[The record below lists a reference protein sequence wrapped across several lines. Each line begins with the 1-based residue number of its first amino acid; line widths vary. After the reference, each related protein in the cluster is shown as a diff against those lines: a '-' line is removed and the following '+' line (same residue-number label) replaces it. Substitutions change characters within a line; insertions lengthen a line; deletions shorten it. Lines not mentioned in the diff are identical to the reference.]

1 MRYRGF
7 NVCTRSL
14 REIWSLHI
22 VIGRWSLFIGVGEVR
37 VAKRGDGLE
46 ELGNE

>member
-1 MRYRGF
+1 MMNMSRKTKLR
-7 NVCTRSL
+7 TKSL

-37 VAKRGDGLE
+37 RT
-46 ELGNE
+46 